1 MQTELKEII
10 SEFLWDSCGY
20 REKREE
26 TLKGLAERISEKA
39 LKTGKS
45 TVLEPMNPYERRIIH
60 SVVSKIEG
68 VNSKSIGEEP
78 YRKIVI
84 ASDNPRKYNNK
95 RRKSGNDNN
104 KKLMNLCR

>member
-10 SEFLWDSCGY
+10 SEFLWIAADTVK
-20 REKREE
+20 KREE

-78 YRKIVI
+78 YRKNCY
-84 ASDNPRKYNNK
+84 SF
-95 RRKSGNDNN
+95 G
-104 KKLMNLCR
+104 